1 MLKITEIYRYLFIS
15 SARIPSNY
23 NMQNDEFDSIII
35 GAGTA
40 GIAAAIE
47 LCIAGKR
54 VLVLESKSYIGGR
67 ARSFD
72 DTETGE
78 TIDNGQHVMMGCY
91 TSLLSIFKELA
102 TDNLLLRQNALSVN
116 FIDSDGKNDLLKT
129 SALPG
134 KAGVIF
140 GILNLKQIS
149 WKSKFRAL
157 QLAIRIQTG
166 MVKTKNLTTQEFL
179 KKYQQT
185 EEMIERFW
193 EPVILATLNSS
204 SNHAA
209 ASLFVEVLKRAFF
222 AGKEASR
229 ILIPSVGLSEL
240 FAPFPIWLLKHN
252 GKLLLGTSVDSL
264 IIENGLVS
272 GVISSKGES
281 FKAKSV
287 IAALPPKQLLR
298 ILPKELQL
306 RPDFAPLSEYQF
318 SPIVSIYLWFDVAW
332 CEIDFAAM
340 LGTTIQWIFNRRKLA
355 PHKNSSFAKYPG
367 HISLTISA
375 GNELVDTH
383 PEEVIV
389 LCMEEL
395 RNAFPKVAKAK
406 LLSWK
411 VIKEK
416 SATFLA
422 TPAMEAKRLPSKT
435 NIKNLFLAGDW
446 TATALPA
453 TLEGAAQSGSESA
466 RHALAILG
474 KEN

>member
-1 MLKITEIYRYLFIS
+1 
-15 SARIPSNY
+15 
-23 NMQNDEFDSIII
+23 MQNDEFDCIII

-40 GIAAAIE
+40 GIASAVE
-47 LCIAGKR
+47 LSIAGKH

-67 ARSFD
+67 ARSFN
-72 DTETGE
+72 DTDTGE

-102 TDNLLLRQNALSVN
+102 TDTLLTRQNALSVN
-116 FIDSDGKNDLLKT
+116 FIDSDGKSDVLKT
-129 SALPG
+129 STLPG
-134 KAGVIF
+134 KAGVIL

-157 QLAIRIQTG
+157 ELALRIQIG
-166 MVKTKNLTTQEFL
+166 LVKTKNLTTQEFL
-179 KKYQQT
+179 KKYRQT
-185 EEMIERFW
+185 TEMIERFW

-204 SNHAA
+204 SNLAA

-222 AGKEASR
+222 GGREASQ

-240 FAPFPIWLLKHN
+240 FAPFATWLTNRK

-272 GVISSKGES
+272 GVISSKGEI

-287 IAALPPKQLLR
+287 ITALPPKQLLR
-298 ILPKELQL
+298 ILPKELQSH
-306 RPDFAPLSEYQF
+306 PTFAPLHEYQF

-332 CEIDFAAM
+332 CDIDFAAM
-340 LGTTIQWIFNRRKLA
+340 LDTTIQWIFNRRKLA
-355 PHKNSSFAKYPG
+355 PHENSSVEKYPG

-375 GNELVDTH
+375 GNELADTR
-383 PEEVIV
+383 PEEVV
-389 LCMEEL
+389 LLCMEEL
-395 RNAFPKVAKAK
+395 KQAFPKAAGAK

-422 TPAMEAKRLPSKT
+422 TPAMEARRLPGKT
-435 NIKNLFLAGDW
+435 SIKNLILAGDW
-446 TATALPA
+446 TATGLPA
-453 TLEGAAQSGSESA
+453 TLEGAAQSGKEAA
-466 RHALAILG
+466 RHALTLLG